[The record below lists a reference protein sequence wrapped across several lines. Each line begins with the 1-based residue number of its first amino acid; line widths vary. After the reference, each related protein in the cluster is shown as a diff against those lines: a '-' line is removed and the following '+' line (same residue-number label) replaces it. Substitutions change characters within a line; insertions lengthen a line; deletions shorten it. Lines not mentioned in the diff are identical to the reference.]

1 MFSTETRLAALRH
14 RALFIVMAVA
24 VVLRVAS
31 ALYHGSTIEPLPGV
45 TDQISY
51 HELAIRVVDGHG
63 FSFATGWWPA
73 TRANQPTA
81 HWSYLYV
88 LFLAAIYSVAGAAP
102 LVARLVQA
110 VLVGILHTLLVWRIG
125 RRVFGPAVGIVSAS
139 VTAVYG
145 YFVYYAGALV
155 TESLYILALLW
166 VLDIATALAFAAK
179 VPLKPEGQVRLKADT
194 TYGKWILLGVALGLG
209 AVLRQ
214 VFILIVPIILCWLA
228 WQLMMRRSAGGNS
241 PALTWLGL
249 GRRMAVSMAIMLACI
264 APWTVRNY
272 RAFDQFVLLNT
283 NAGFVFFWA
292 NHPFHGNE
300 FIPILPSD
308 PNAVNYQTLLPK
320 GVERLNEAELDRA
333 LLQTGLGFVKR
344 DPVRYLRLSLSRT
357 KEYFKFWPTADSSLV
372 SNAVRVLSFGL
383 VAPLLVGGILLTLV
397 GKVRLPPSRAKRASA
412 SLAEAYGGG
421 GKPDATYDGAV
432 LLVSVAAVYSL
443 VHLLTWT
450 LVRYRLPIDAMVMPF
465 AGVCLVFLFE
475 RVFSPLPRP
484 ETATI

>member
-1 MFSTETRLAALRH
+1 MFSPETRRTAWSRH
-14 RALFIVMAVA
+14 RGLLIVIAVA

-31 ALYHGSTIEPLPGV
+31 ALYHGTTIEPLPGV

-51 HELAIRVVDGHG
+51 HELAIRVANGHG

-88 LFLAAIYSVAGAAP
+88 LFLAAIYSVVGAVP
-102 LVARLVQA
+102 LAARLIQA
-110 VLVGILHTLLVWRIG
+110 VLVGILHPLLVWRIG
-125 RRVFGPAVGIVSAS
+125 GRVFGPSVGLVSAG
-139 VTAVYG
+139 VTAIYG

-155 TESLYILALLW
+155 TESMYILALLW
-166 VLDIATALAFAAK
+166 VLDIATALGLATT
-179 VPLKPEGQVRLKADT
+179 VRLKADP
-194 TYGKWILLGVALGLG
+194 TYRRWILLGFALGVG

-214 VFILIVPIILCWLA
+214 VFILVVPIIFCWLA
-228 WQLMMRRSAGGNS
+228 WQLKGSGVIFRGRSAQTQSTSGVSSENDS
-241 PALTWLGL
+241 RPLFLA
-249 GRRMAVSMAIMLACI
+249 RRMAVTVAIMVACI
-264 APWTVRNY
+264 LPWTVRNY

-292 NHPFHGNE
+292 NHPFHGTE

-320 GVERLNEAELDRA
+320 GFERLNEAELDRA

-344 DPVRYLRLSLSRT
+344 DPVRYLRLSVSRT
-357 KEYFKFWPTADSSLV
+357 KEYFKFWPSADSSLV

-383 VAPLLVGGILLTLV
+383 AAPLLVGGILLTFL
-397 GKVRLPPSRAKRASA
+397 GRVRL
-412 SLAEAYGGG
+412 
-421 GKPDATYDGAV
+421 KPDTTYGTVRLKPDPIYNVSGAV
-432 LLVSVAAVYSL
+432 LLLSVAALYSL

-450 LVRYRLPIDAMVMPF
+450 LVRYRLPVDAMLMPF
-465 AGVCLVFLFE
+465 AGLCVVFLFE
-475 RVFSPLPRP
+475 RVCSPLPRP